1 MPFVRPN
8 KGSPM
13 NKLALL
19 LAAATLLTSPV
30 LGADMAVPPPL
41 EKAAFHP
48 VRVYEWTGFYIG
60 VNGGYA
66 TGQSRVSFPG
76 ALGDSADFTLDGAL
90 VGGTV
95 GFNLQAG
102 PIVWGVEGDIGLAD
116 ISGGAACPVAGIA
129 CSVRNRWLGTA
140 RGRLGWA
147 IYNWMPYI
155 TGGMAFGEVQVSA
168 LPTGSQSTTHGG
180 WTLGGGVEVALSRN
194 WSMKAEYLYVQ
205 LDNFGCKAPTCFAL
219 GSVSAPFREHL
230 FRGGINYTF
239 N

>member
-1 MPFVRPN
+1 MGRFAV
-8 KGSPM
+8 SVVS
-13 NKLALL
+13 LVA
-19 LAAATLLTSPV
+19 LLTSPA

-116 ISGGAACPVAGIA
+116 ISGGAACPVAGHHM
-129 CSVRNRWLGTA
+129 LGPQPVA
-140 RGRLGWA
+140 RHRARPARLGD
-147 IYNWMPYI
+147 
-155 TGGMAFGEVQVSA
+155 
-168 LPTGSQSTTHGG
+168 L
-180 WTLGGGVEVALSRN
+180 
-194 WSMKAEYLYVQ
+194 Q
-205 LDNFGCKAPTCFAL
+205 LDAL
-219 GSVSAPFREHL
+219 HHRRYGVRRSPGQRATDRIAEHDARRL
-230 FRGGINYTF
+230 DR
-239 N
+239 

>member
-1 MPFVRPN
+1 
-8 KGSPM
+8 M
-13 NKLALL
+13 NKLAPILMACAALL
-19 LAAATLLTSPV
+19 SRPAF
-30 LGADMAVPPPL
+30 GADMAVPRPL

-48 VRVYEWTGFYIG
+48 TRVYEWTGFYVG

-66 TGQSRVSFPG
+66 AGQSRVSFPG
-76 ALGDSADFTLDGAL
+76 LGDSADFTLDGAL
-90 VGGTV
+90 VGGTL
-95 GFNLQAG
+95 GFNFQAG
-102 PIVWGVEGDIGLAD
+102 PIVWGVEGDISLAD
-116 ISGGAACPVAGIA
+116 ISGGAACPAPGIT

-168 LPTGSQSTTHGG
+168 LSTGSQSTTHGG
-180 WTLGGGVEVALSRN
+180 WTAGGGVEVALNRN

-205 LDNFGCKAPTCFAL
+205 LDNFSCEAPTCFAL
-219 GSVSAPFREHL
+219 GAVSAPFREQL
-230 FRGGINYTF
+230 FRGGINYAF

>member
-1 MPFVRPN
+1 
-8 KGSPM
+8 M

-19 LAAATLLTSPV
+19 VASASVMLAGPTF
-30 LGADMAVPPPL
+30 GADMAVPPPL

-48 VRVYEWTGFYIG
+48 VRVYEWTGFYVG

-66 TGQSRVSFPG
+66 SGQSRVSFP
-76 ALGDSADFTLDGAL
+76 ALGDSADFTVDGAL
-90 VGGTV
+90 VGGTL
-95 GFNLQAG
+95 GFNFQAG

-116 ISGGAACPVAGIA
+116 ISGGAACPAAGIA

-147 IYNWMPYI
+147 VNNWLPYI
-155 TGGMAFGEVQVSA
+155 TGGMAFGETRVSA

-180 WTLGGGVEVALSRN
+180 WTAGSGVEVALNRN

-205 LDNFGCKAPTCFAL
+205 LDNFRCEAPTCFGL
-219 GSVSAPFREHL
+219 GVVSAPFREHL
-230 FRGGINYTF
+230 IRGGINYAF

>member
-1 MPFVRPN
+1 
-8 KGSPM
+8 M
-13 NKLALL
+13 NKFALI
-19 LAAATLLTSPV
+19 LAAAAVLLSAPAV
-30 LGADMAVPPPL
+30 AADMAVPPPL

-66 TGQSRVSFPG
+66 TGQSRANFP

-102 PIVWGVEGDIGLAD
+102 PIVWGVEGDIGIAD
-116 ISGGAACPVAGIA
+116 ISGGAGCPAPGIT

-147 IYNWMPYI
+147 IHNWMPYI

-168 LPTGSQSTTHGG
+168 LPTGAQSTTHGG
-180 WTLGGGVEVALSRN
+180 WTAGGGVEVALSRK
-194 WSMKAEYLYVQ
+194 WSMKAEYLFVQ
-205 LDNFGCKAPTCFAL
+205 LDNFSCEAPTCFAL
-219 GSVSAPFREHL
+219 GPVSAPFREHL
-230 FRGGINYTF
+230 FRGGINYAF